1 MPPFAVSLRPSKR
14 RRAIVCLTAAV
25 ALAAAC
31 SAAEGSLKTLLSAA
45 VLLSS
50 AWAWREPQPRIVR
63 IETDAAQRAILFTDD
78 RAEYARLL
86 SGSLVSPWLM
96 LLKWQTGSRILH
108 QALFPDMTDAD
119 GWRRLTVW
127 ARFCR
132 NAAAG
137 GDDGQAA

>member
-108 QALFPDMTDAD
+108 QSLFPDMTDAD

-132 NAAAG
+132 NAAAD